1 MSKRENARPETVR
14 ECAVS
19 ESINYFKRAFSKL
32 QRAREKERENDVLV
46 SSLLVLFLVW
56 RNSFCCVVFG
66 IFNDCREKCNKL
78 CTTINEIL
86 NEREKE
92 NKSEDSNVLCFLL
105 IIF

>member
-1 MSKRENARPETVR
+1 M
-14 ECAVS
+14 S
-19 ESINYFKRAFSKL
+19 ESINYFIRAFSKL
-32 QRAREKERENDVLV
+32 QRARERERENDVLV

-86 NEREKE
+86 KEREI
-92 NKSEDSNVLCFLL
+92 KSEDSNVLCFLL

>member
-1 MSKRENARPETVR
+1 M
-14 ECAVS
+14 
-19 ESINYFKRAFSKL
+19 
-32 QRAREKERENDVLV
+32 LV

-86 NEREKE
+86 KEREI
-92 NKSEDSNVLCFLL
+92 KSEDSNVLCFLL